1 MKCPE
6 CHTENPS
13 DSCFCK
19 SCGSRIQFL
28 EGEGV
33 SFTKTIQTTMKN
45 LTMGAIF
52 AERYKILGELG
63 RGGMGIVYK
72 AEDTKLK
79 RTVALKFLPPE
90 FTRAQEAKERFI
102 REAQAAA
109 ALDHPNI
116 CTVYEVDEFEDQA
129 FISMSYIEGYSLR
142 DSIKKGHLGT
152 EDALD
157 IAIQIG
163 EGLEEAHKKGIVH
176 RDIKSANIMVDER
189 GQTKIM
195 DFGLAKVI
203 GGSLITKEPT
213 TMGTVAYMSP
223 EQTRGEAVDYRTDIW
238 SLGVVLYEMLSSQL
252 PFKGERETSIMYSI
266 VHEKPAAL
274 KKINPNIPA
283 DLEQIISRALEKK
296 PESRYSSVGE
306 ILKDLKSYKSTLMK
320 AVERPSKLIKIYQ
333 ILRKPYIAIP
343 VLIAVTI
350 VGYFAFRSYSRSAKI
365 RWARNEAIPQIE
377 KLIDETQSTSQW
389 GKKRIS
395 AYTLTQDAERYI
407 PDDPKLKELWPRI
420 SHEITIETTPP
431 GANVYIQEYSSLQ
444 SEWEYLG
451 VTPLNEIRLPSV
463 YFRWKF
469 EKGGCET
476 VHAVA
481 AAWQNIS
488 RTLDTQGN
496 IPSGMIR
503 VKGQE
508 ISEEIGTIDDFFI
521 DRYEVTNKQFKEFV
535 DSGAYQKKEY
545 WKHKIIKE
553 GKEISWDE
561 AMSQFVDSTGRPG
574 PSTWQAGDYPEGK
587 DDFPVSG
594 VSWYEAAAYAD
605 FRGKNIPSLY
615 HWKIAAGFYESDFM
629 YLPSQLIPLSNFD
642 GKEPA
647 RVGSFNG
654 VTSFGALDMTGN
666 VREWCW
672 NDSMMGKVICGG
684 AWNDINYMY
693 GQSQQP
699 SFDRSP
705 RNGFRCV
712 VYLDENEIPD
722 TVFTPL
728 KSAVIR
734 DYYKEKPVSDDI
746 FQVYLDQFQYDKATL
761 NPVIESIDESS
772 ADWIKEK
779 ITFDAAYGN
788 ERMTAYLFRPKNVVL
803 PYQTI
808 VVFPGTDAIDQKNSE
823 NLYNSWFDFFIKDG
837 RAVMYPIYKG
847 TFERNDGLA
856 DDIITPTEGTQYAY
870 VDYLIKWVKDFKR
883 SIDYLETRSDI
894 DNDKLAYYGTSWGG
908 DMGNVILAVESR
920 VKTGILRLGGL
931 FWDGVLRPEVD
942 EINYVSRVKAPVLML
957 NGRYDSVFPYETT
970 VKPMFDLLGT
980 PDEDKI
986 LKLYDTDHFIPRDEL
1001 IRESLGWLDKYFGPV
1016 KRK

>member
-6 CHTENPS
+6 CQTDNPS
-13 DSCFCK
+13 DSRFCK
-19 SCGSRIQFL
+19 SCGSKIQSINGKGL
-28 EGEGV
+28 
-33 SFTKTIQTTMKN
+33 SFTKTIQAELKDLTTGK
-45 LTMGAIF
+45 IF

-63 RGGMGIVYK
+63 KGGMGIVYK

-90 FTRAQEAKERFI
+90 FTRDQEAKERFI

-116 CTVYEVDEFEDQA
+116 CTVFEIDEFEDQA
-129 FISMSYIEGYSLR
+129 YISMAYIEGYSLR
-142 DSIKKGHLGT
+142 DRLKKVPLGT
-152 EDALD
+152 EGALD

-189 GQTKIM
+189 GVAKIM
-195 DFGLAKVI
+195 DFGLAKVV
-203 GGSLITKEPT
+203 GGSLITKESA

-223 EQTRGEAVDYRTDIW
+223 EQTRGEPVDHRTDIW
-238 SLGVVLYEMLSSQL
+238 SFGVVLYEMFGGQL
-252 PFKGERETSIMYSI
+252 PFQGERETSIMYSI

-283 DLEQIISRALEKK
+283 DLERIISRALEKK
-296 PESRYSSVGE
+296 PESRYSSAGE
-306 ILKDLKSYKSTLMK
+306 ILRDLMSYQSTLMK

-333 ILRKPYIAIP
+333 ILRKPHIAIP
-343 VLIAVTI
+343 VIIAITVI
-350 VGYFAFRSYSRSAKI
+350 GYFAFRYYSRSAKI
-365 RWARNEAIPQIE
+365 HWARHEAIPQIE
-377 KLIDETQSTSQW
+377 KLIDETLNTPQW
-389 GKKRIS
+389 GNKRIL
-395 AYTLTQDAERYI
+395 AYSLAQSVERYI
-407 PDDPKLKELWPRI
+407 PDDPKLIELWPKI
-420 SHEITIETTPP
+420 SRKVTIETTPP
-431 GANVYIQEYSSLQ
+431 GANVYIKEYSSLQ

-451 VTPLNEIRLPSV
+451 VTPLNEKRLPGV

-469 EKGGCET
+469 EKEGCET

-481 AAWQNIS
+481 AAQQKIS
-488 RTLDTQGN
+488 RTMDTQGN
-496 IPSGMIR
+496 IPPGMIR
-503 VKGQE
+503 VKGRE
-508 ISEEIGTIDDFFI
+508 ISEEIGTLDDFFI

-545 WKHKIIKE
+545 WKHKFILD

-574 PSTWQAGDYPEGK
+574 PSTWQAGDYPEEQ

-605 FRGKNIPSLY
+605 FRGENIPSIY
-615 HWKIAAGFYESDFM
+615 HWEVAAGFHESDFM
-629 YLPSQLIPLSNFD
+629 YFPSQLIPLSNFE
-642 GKEPA
+642 GKKPA

-654 VTSFGALDMTGN
+654 VTSFGALDMAGN

-672 NDSMMGKVICGG
+672 NDAMMGKAICGG

-699 SFDRSP
+699 PFDRSL

-712 VYLDENEIPD
+712 VYPEKNEIPD
-722 TVFTPL
+722 AVFEPL
-728 KSAVIR
+728 KSAAIR

-746 FQVYLDQFQYDKATL
+746 FKVYLGQFQYDKAAL

-779 ITFDAAYGN
+779 ITFDAAYGK
-788 ERMTAYLFRPKNVVL
+788 ERMTAYLFRPKNAVL
-803 PYQTI
+803 PYQTVI
-808 VVFPGTDAIDQKNSE
+808 VFPGTNVIDQKNSE
-823 NLYNSWFDFFIKDG
+823 NLDCSWIDFFIKDG

-856 DDIITPTEGTQYAY
+856 DDIISPTESNQYAY
-870 VDYLIKWVKDFKR
+870 ADYVAKWVKDFKR
-883 SIDYLETRSDI
+883 SIDYMESRPDI
-894 DNDKLAYYGTSWGG
+894 DINKLAYYGVSWGG
-908 DMGNVILAVESR
+908 DMGNIILAVESR
-920 VKTGILRLGGL
+920 IKAGILDRGGL
-931 FWDGVLRPEVD
+931 FWDGIFRPEVD
-942 EINYVSRVKAPVLML
+942 EINYVSRIKIPVLML
-957 NGRYDSVFPYETT
+957 NGRFDSIFPYETT

-980 PDEDKI
+980 PEMDKS
-986 LKLYDTDHFIPRDEL
+986 LKLYDTDHFIPRNEL
-1001 IRESLGWLDKYFGPV
+1001 IRESLGWLDKYLGPV